1 MIDRFGNALLC
12 DFGFSRICHEVTR
25 PLTTIREGGRIRFLA
40 PELLHGEEKFRT
52 TPASDIFSLSM
63 VFLNIWTCKTPFAEL
78 TSGQK
83 AEAAVRK
90 GQRPKKPAVHIDLSP
105 KMEHEF
111 WLLITKMWAHDP
123 ASRPPSDDMRSQL
136 EAIFAP
142 LLEQHKLTQPEISDA

>member
-25 PLTTIREGGRIRFLA
+25 TLTTIREGGRSRFMA
-40 PELLHGEEKFRT
+40 PELLDGEVKFRT

-63 VFLNIWTCKTPFAEL
+63 VFLSIWAGKTPFAEL
-78 TSGQK
+78 ARRQK
-83 AEAAVRK
+83 VEAAVRK
-90 GQRPKKPAVHIDLSP
+90 GQRPEKPAVHIDLP
-105 KMEHEF
+105 PEMEQEF

-123 ASRPPSDDMRSQL
+123 ASRPPSDDMRIQL